1 MRKTISFLAVWV
13 VASLAVLPSVAA
25 FAESVPEGTGPVA
38 ARPVVSEIVMPK
50 SAVRSVWVGS
60 VTARI
65 ETDLGFPRI
74 GTLAA
79 RAVSLGD
86 VVVADQVLAVQDP
99 QDLDSDLR
107 AAQAGV
113 TVAEAQANS
122 ARDAAARV
130 KALLQRGVDTEA
142 SSQSVAAS
150 LAAAEALLEQAQA
163 NLVAAQDAR
172 KNATLRAPQDG
183 VVTQVFAEPGATL
196 AAGSP
201 VLRLA
206 ASQDR
211 EVLIDLSENDVAD
224 FDIGS
229 HFRVR
234 LEANPALEAMT
245 RLTSIDPVATR
256 ATRTRQLRLALP
268 ADAPEGFRL
277 GALVQVEPVAETAT
291 RISLP
296 LTALIDG
303 SDPQQ
308 VWRIVPADRAVTRVT
323 VVTGE
328 ILGDRVLVLDGLSAG
343 DEIVVKGVN
352 SIEDG
357 QITGPRVQE

>member
-1 MRKTISFLAVWV
+1 MHIFDSKTVRALLAITAV
-13 VASLAVLPSVAA
+13 SLSPVCAA
-25 FAESVPEGTGPVA
+25 AQGA

-50 SAVRSVWVGS
+50 SGLQPSWVGT

-65 ETDLGFPRI
+65 ETDLGFPRM

-86 VVVADQVLAVQDP
+86 VVVQDQILADQDP
-99 QDLDSDLR
+99 QDLDADLR

-122 ARDAAARV
+122 ARDAASRV
-130 KALLQRGVDTEA
+130 NALLERGVDSEA
-142 SSQSVAAS
+142 ASQSAAAK

-163 NLVAAQDAR
+163 TLIGAEDAR
-172 KNATLRAPQDG
+172 KNATLRAPQEG

-206 ASQDR
+206 GIKDR
-211 EVLIDLSENDVAD
+211 EVIIDLSESDVAELEL
-224 FDIGS
+224 GS
-229 HFRVR
+229 LFRVR
-234 LEANPALEAMT
+234 LEANPALEAQT

-256 ATRTRQLRLALP
+256 ATRTRQLRLAMA
-268 ADAPEGFRL
+268 ADAPDGFRL
-277 GALVQVEPVAETAT
+277 GALVQVEPMDETAKRT
-291 RISLP
+291 SLP
-296 LTALIDG
+296 LTALIDE
-303 SDPQQ
+303 SDPRQ
-308 VWRIVPADRAVTRVT
+308 VWRVAAADRSVSRVS
-323 VVTGE
+323 VETGPVA
-328 ILGDRVLVLDGLSAG
+328 GNRVLVLGGLSAG

-357 QITGPRVQE
+357 QIVGPRVQE

>member
-1 MRKTISFLAVWV
+1 MQNSLILASVF
-13 VASLAVLPSVAA
+13 AVIAVAA
-25 FAESVPEGTGPVA
+25 PLAHAQDV

-50 SAVRSVWVGS
+50 SGKQSTWVGT

-79 RAVSLGD
+79 RDVNLGD
-86 VVVADQVLAVQDP
+86 VVVQGQVLALQDP

-122 ARDAAARV
+122 ARDAASRAN
-130 KALLQRGVDTEA
+130 ALLERGVDSEA
-142 SSQSVAAS
+142 ASQSAAAN

-163 NLVAAQDAR
+163 TLVGAEDAR
-172 KNATLRAPQDG
+172 KNATLRAPQEG

-206 ASQDR
+206 GVKDR
-211 EVLIDLSENDVAD
+211 EVIIDLTEADVAE
-224 FDIGS
+224 FDLGS
-229 HFRVR
+229 KFRVR
-234 LEANPALEAMT
+234 LEANPTLEATT

-256 ATRTRQLRLALP
+256 ATRTRQLRLALND
-268 ADAPEGFRL
+268 DAPQGFRL
-277 GALVQVEPVAETAT
+277 GALVQVEPMNEAAQRTLLAE
-291 RISLP
+291 S
-296 LTALIDG
+296 ALIDG
-303 SDPQQ
+303 SIPPQ
-308 VWRIVPADRAVTRVT
+308 VWRVSATDRSVSRVAVNIGPIT
-323 VVTGE
+323 
-328 ILGDRVLVLDGLSAG
+328 GDRVLVLNGLSAG

-357 QITGPRVQE
+357 QVVGPRVQE